1 MKATYSQIKEYGK
14 LWEKYK
20 PGGLMETR
28 ALQTQLNPKTGK
40 LETTILSEEE
50 TELLIELVKEEEHL
64 DSVQISSAEK
74 IENEEQSIEISLKIT
89 DLLESK
95 AELFKRET
103 GRKLNI
109 ETLKYLFLEGCKQKE
124 ATGSK
129 ITHIKWGFAHVDNTL
144 DTLTHCIHRD
154 VSPNSKNFAKAEEDV
169 QKFDLNYELNDLSQ
183 LFLDIEKKKGHNF
196 HFYL

>member
-28 ALQTQLNPKTGK
+28 ALQTQLNPETGK

-95 AELFKRET
+95 A
-103 GRKLNI
+103 
-109 ETLKYLFLEGCKQKE
+109 
-124 ATGSK
+124 
-129 ITHIKWGFAHVDNTL
+129 
-144 DTLTHCIHRD
+144 LTHCIHRD

-183 LFLDIEKKKGHNF
+183 LFLDTEKKKGHNF